1 MHTYSNWGCKRHLRQ
16 NKWDHFSEEEYKS
29 YRLEQSNLTDSWH
42 MEKAHQTLEKRFAVL
57 SFDFLKM
64 KGQSLGKC
72 NLGQYCCNSE
82 SYIVTLPRGVSLM
95 SYCNVKPY
103 CNVWVSQMNKM
114 RTLHGKLNKQGEE
127 YLKIM
132 FVVNPFYA
140 VIREDCH
147 SCRAC
152 TSQPTDMLT
161 WKWKSKRW
169 KLHWTGI

>member
-1 MHTYSNWGCKRHLRQ
+1 MHTYSNSGCKRHLRQ
-16 NKWDHFSEEEYKS
+16 NKWDHFSEEDSKS
-29 YRLEQSNLTDSWH
+29 YRIEWSNLTDSWH
-42 MEKAHQTLEKRFAVL
+42 MQKAHQAFAVL
-57 SFDFLKM
+57 LSDLLKM

-72 NLGQYCCNSE
+72 NLGQCCCKKSHIITLSRGE
-82 SYIVTLPRGVSLM
+82 SFI

-103 CNVWVSQMNKM
+103 CSVWVSQMNKM
-114 RTLHGKLNKQGEE
+114 RTLNGKLTNQGEE
-127 YLKIM
+127 YFKKV

-161 WKWKSKRW
+161 WKWKRKGWNLR
-169 KLHWTGI
+169 WTGI